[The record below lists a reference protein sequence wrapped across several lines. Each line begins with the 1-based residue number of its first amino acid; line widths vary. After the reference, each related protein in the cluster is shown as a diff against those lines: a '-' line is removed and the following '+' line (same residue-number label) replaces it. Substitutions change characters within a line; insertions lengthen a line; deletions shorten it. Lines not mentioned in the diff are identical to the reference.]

1 MKAIPPAQLE
11 AIRSTSQSATEPSL
25 KPETVAA
32 RRDAGRFEGSIE
44 NALTGIVI
52 TGVLL
57 FAAGLLRYALPV
69 CTARIIGADALDAL
83 AIAVGGLTMVL
94 TLRGIFGR

>member
-1 MKAIPPAQLE
+1 MKAIPPGQLE
-11 AIRSTSQSATEPSL
+11 AIRSTSQSVTERSPEPATI
-25 KPETVAA
+25 AA
-32 RRDAGRFEGSIE
+32 PRDPRRFEGCIE

-69 CTARIIGADALDAL
+69 CTARIMGADALDAL
-83 AIAVGGLTMVL
+83 AIAAGGLTMVL
-94 TLRGIFGR
+94 TLRGIFAK

>member
-11 AIRSTSQSATEPSL
+11 AIRSPSQSVTERALLPAT
-25 KPETVAA
+25 AA
-32 RRDAGRFEGSIE
+32 APRASHRLQDCIE

-83 AIAVGGLTMVL
+83 AIAAGVLTML
-94 TLRGIFGR
+94 MTLRGIFGR

>member
-11 AIRSTSQSATEPSL
+11 AIHSSSQSVTESL
-25 KPETVAA
+25 KPATIAA
-32 RRDAGRFEGSIE
+32 PRASHRFEDCIE

-69 CTARIIGADALDAL
+69 CTARIMGADALDAL
-83 AIAVGGLTMVL
+83 AIAAGGLTMVL
-94 TLRGIFGR
+94 TLRGIFAK